1 MSDTNQETTPRKMK
15 TTSNISSLLKRR
27 DELFNPVLK
36 IMNYMKIGEE
46 TCSHLEI
53 LNDILNKNENERSVM
68 DNKILSST
76 STIIFS
82 IFRYLNDKRFARTK
96 FLGLYFDQMVQRIF
110 EEYDYFK
117 DNTDREKNVSK
128 TIINRMNS
136 MESSDKDI
144 MDLLISLFFFRKNLS
159 KDNRIGDK
167 PFDHLF
173 FTAMIHFSFEL
184 FENRIPNNK
193 DIFEVCLALSI
204 LSNDRKNFTLNNVNR
219 ELKAIH
225 SNLKIEIRRGSP
237 LGFYDNK
244 CYPLPQIQT
253 DRRVERVE
261 NNSTTT
267 TNSTVVEVKKVSE
280 PVSNGI
286 ISNNTVEENKK
297 DNTTTN
303 NTNEVVQ
310 QQSIKSSRMK
320 KKN

>member
-1 MSDTNQETTPRKMK
+1 
-15 TTSNISSLLKRR
+15 
-27 DELFNPVLK
+27 
-36 IMNYMKIGEE
+36 
-46 TCSHLEI
+46 
-53 LNDILNKNENERSVM
+53 
-68 DNKILSST
+68 
-76 STIIFS
+76 
-82 IFRYLNDKRFARTK
+82 
-96 FLGLYFDQMVQRIF
+96 
-110 EEYDYFK
+110 
-117 DNTDREKNVSK
+117 
-128 TIINRMNS
+128 
-136 MESSDKDI
+136 
-144 MDLLISLFFFRKNLS
+144 
-159 KDNRIGDK
+159 
-167 PFDHLF
+167 
-173 FTAMIHFSFEL
+173 MIHFSFEL

-267 TNSTVVEVKKVSE
+267 TNNTVVEVKKVSE

-286 ISNNTVEENKK
+286 ISNNTVEDNKK